1 MAARWSHI
9 LQLEFAKQGEMEKDV
24 GIPTTLFGGP
34 PELGNIT
41 KLATSQIGFMNIFAG
56 PLFEAVADILPGM
69 GFAVEEI
76 RANHTV
82 WKRKIEAER
91 NSQQCISEAE
101 KYLTEGFQ
109 SPRSGSPDRF
119 VSRPADLSHPEGL
132 PANGSSPALPTE
144 VPMSTSSP
152 LPNLDSRRSSLGSL
166 SALRADASS
175 TSRSRDPSRRSSLG
189 HTFPCSS
196 PVQDPVSLSRRSS
209 GASPAANVPSQ
220 LSAMRRSSNTVPS
233 QLQLNIVGFAA
244 ALSPSGRSAAFD
256 NVRPR
261 PASVDTPSHSD
272 QCRTS
277 NVEPV
282 AIPGRYDSTASIRDD
297 TVDDAGTSSSH
308 SLSPFYQH
316 FSRPIAH
323 HHSIVSSPNRYST
336 FSSCQDRY
344 SDSASGAFTT
354 SSHALPS
361 SPTDTQA
368 TSFFTD
374 GSDVGTG
381 DDATYLV
388 PEIPHHDALNAV
400 SGFNLGTDGVDERDS
415 DEVKPHATLTNG
427 HSVIGERVIGRKGS
441 RFRLDFWR
449 RRAKDG
455 SS

>member
-1 MAARWSHI
+1 M
-9 LQLEFAKQGEMEKDV
+9 
-24 GIPTTLFGGP
+24 GIRTTLFGGP

-41 KLATSQIGFMNIFAG
+41 KRATSQIGFMNIFAG

-166 SALRADASS
+166 SALRVDASS

-282 AIPGRYDSTASIRDD
+282 AIPGRYGSTASIRDD